1 MKKRK
6 NTRHRDPIFIND
18 DIWFYVGKS
27 FTFVHWDMTGSPVC
41 QMLDIPA
48 KLLRSGLA
56 IYDAHR
62 VAKKRRK
69 AKKAAK

>member
-1 MKKRK
+1 MKGD
-6 NTRHRDPIFIND
+6 NDVRHPIDVNED
-18 DIWFYVGKS
+18 TWFYVGKS
-27 FTFVHWDMTGSPVC
+27 FTFVHWDMKPEPVC
-41 QMLDIPA
+41 QMFDIPA